1 MTDLSV
7 FAEPAFDPKAWIN
20 AACAGRAADE
30 PLERFLAE
38 LEMRL
43 QVRRFLKRVRRN
55 ACAGPASLDTVN
67 TLYLSFPISGVL
79 LLQQMPACL
88 CHTCCAGKMLKAD
101 QIRAG
106 HSGQLV

>member
-43 QVRRFLKRVRRN
+43 QVRRSLERVRRD
-55 ACAGPASLDTVN
+55 ACAGASLDTVN
-67 TLYLSFPISGVL
+67 TLHSSFAISGVL

-88 CHTCCAGKMLKAD
+88 CYTCCAGKMLKAD